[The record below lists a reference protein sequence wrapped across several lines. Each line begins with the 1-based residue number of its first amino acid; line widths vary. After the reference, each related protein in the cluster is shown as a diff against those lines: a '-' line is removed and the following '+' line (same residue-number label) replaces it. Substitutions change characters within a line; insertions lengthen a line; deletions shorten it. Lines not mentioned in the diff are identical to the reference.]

1 MGLREDLGPGPTALD
16 TSVFIYYIEENEA
29 FLPLV
34 SSIFEDVAAGRREV
48 VTSSLTLLEVLVV
61 PYRAGNLALAERY
74 ETHLSRSRGLRLVD
88 IGRPELRMAAQL
100 RALHPSVRTPDAL
113 QLAAG
118 LSTGCHTLVT
128 NDRDLPA
135 VGGLR
140 VVQLRSYLR

>member
-1 MGLREDLGPGPTALD
+1 MGLTEDLGPGPTALD
-16 TSVFIYYIEENEA
+16 TAIFVYYIEENEA

-34 SSIFEDVAAGRREV
+34 SSIFEEVAAGRREV

-74 ETHLSRSRGLRLVD
+74 ETYLSRSRGVRLVD

-100 RALHPSVRTPDAL
+100 RALHASIRTPDAL

-118 LSTGCHTLVT
+118 LSAGCHAFVT
-128 NDRDLPA
+128 NDRDLPS
-135 VGGLR
+135 VGGLE
-140 VVQLRSYLR
+140 VVQLRAYL

>member
-16 TSVFIYYIEENEA
+16 TALFIYYIEENEA

-34 SSIFEDVAAGRREV
+34 APIFEDVAAGRRDV

-74 ETHLSRSRGLRLVD
+74 EAYLSRSRGVRLVD
-88 IGRPELRMAAQL
+88 IDRSQLRTAAQL

-113 QLAAG
+113 QLAAA
-118 LSTGCHTLVT
+118 LLAGCTAFVT

-135 VGGLR
+135 VPGLE
-140 VVQLRSYLR
+140 VLKLRSYL